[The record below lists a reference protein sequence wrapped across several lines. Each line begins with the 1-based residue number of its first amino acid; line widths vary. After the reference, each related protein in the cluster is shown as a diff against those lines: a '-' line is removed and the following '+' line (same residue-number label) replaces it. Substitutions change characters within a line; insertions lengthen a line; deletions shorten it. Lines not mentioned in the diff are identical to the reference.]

1 MERERIEVPTTWTP
15 EEAITILGFV
25 DGLLDAIWHA
35 YGPVIRRHE
44 ELHGPPPPPD
54 CPEADPDDI
63 PF

>member
-35 YGPVIRRHE
+35 YSPVIRRHE
-44 ELHGPPPPPD
+44 RERLEAPPPED
-54 CPEADPDDI
+54 DPDDDL